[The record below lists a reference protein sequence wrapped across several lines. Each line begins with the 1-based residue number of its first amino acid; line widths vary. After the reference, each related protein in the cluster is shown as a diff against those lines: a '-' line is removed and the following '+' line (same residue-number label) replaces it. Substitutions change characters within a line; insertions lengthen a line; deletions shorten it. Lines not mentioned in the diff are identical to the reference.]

1 MSETLNA
8 TEASLRMR
16 SILKKVDLAH
26 ALDLSSVL
34 SWHDVVSEADADQNP
49 LFPLVSAPTMQYVT
63 QNMLL
68 SGATQ
73 NGRARLTP
81 AGVQQVLEL
90 SHAMLNVDAQL
101 NTPIESM
108 SLSELTTDLFAPMMR
123 HQARLDANLYQ
134 WDVAQAWRLV
144 ADLPRGQRAT
154 LEQRLGNMYLDVPA
168 EFKSRLGLE
177 VEEILAIAMTIAGH
191 YASQAQARVA
201 LLPRQGQPVDLLTQ
215 FLGNIQRTTVG
226 PIGVRFTEADLQRA
240 LKDDTPERARRWLSA
255 FSAAP
260 TRLHQRMEETRRY
273 FAGEQAFQLLPLE
286 ATPVVRLRDG
296 EYTVPNGHSLYVGF
310 AQLAHLQAT
319 LNWDSPTLDR
329 FRNTMGK
336 VQELYLEEFAQK
348 TLGDRATVIPEKRY
362 RRPGAQNIVQ
372 GPDLTILEHGT
383 RSAVLVESK
392 AVQFD
397 DWARAGTGIEPFAT
411 IDGRFSEVIEK
422 ADWKTDDLLNP
433 EVGTYAPFR
442 TLLDQVS
449 PDQVVTVVVHAEH
462 LHAFNVTWKTRR
474 RAAGHPLHDHRPNF
488 IALSVGEFTRFLE
501 ASRQSGQE
509 LYSLLTAQIDLIEQ
523 KDFGFD
529 PSVLEDISVSIKRAT
544 QSREMEAFLTETKKY
559 FRAD

>member
-1 MSETLNA
+1 MPETLNS

-16 SILKKVDLAH
+16 SILKKVDLAQ

-34 SWHDVVSEADADQNP
+34 SWHDVVSESNADQNP
-49 LFPLVSAPTMQYVT
+49 LFPLVTAPTMQYVT
-63 QNMLL
+63 QNILL
-68 SGATQ
+68 NEATQ
-73 NGRARLTP
+73 SGRARLTP

-90 SHAMLNVDAQL
+90 GHAMLNVDAQL
-101 NTPIESM
+101 DAPIEGM

-123 HQARLDANLYQ
+123 HQARLDSDLYQ
-134 WDVAQAWRLV
+134 WDVAQAWRLL
-144 ADLPRGQRAT
+144 ADLPRSHSTT
-154 LEQRLGNMYLDVPA
+154 LQQRLGNMYLDIPA
-168 EFKSRLGLE
+168 EFRSRLGLE
-177 VEEILAIAMTIAGH
+177 VEEILTIAMVLAGH
-191 YASQAQARVA
+191 YASIAQARMA
-201 LLPRQGQPVDLLTQ
+201 MLPRQGQPVELLTQ
-215 FLGNIQRTTVG
+215 FFANIQRTTVG

-240 LKDDTPERARRWLSA
+240 LKDNTPERARRWLSA
-255 FSAAP
+255 FSATP
-260 TRLHQRMEETRRY
+260 TRLRQRMEDTRRY

-296 EYTVPNGHSLYVGF
+296 EYIVPNGHSLYVGF

-329 FRNTMGK
+329 FRNTMGT
-336 VQELYLEEFAQK
+336 VQELYLEEFSQK

-362 RRPGAQNIVQ
+362 RRLITKNIVQ

-397 DWARAGTGIEPFAT
+397 DWARAGTGVEPFAT
-411 IDGRFSEVIEK
+411 IDRRFSEVIEK

-449 PDQVVTVVVHAEH
+449 PDRVVTVVVHAEH
-462 LHAFNVTWKTRR
+462 MHAFNITWKTMR
-474 RAAGHPLHDHRPNF
+474 RAAGHPLHGHRPNF
-488 IALSVGEFTRFLE
+488 IALSLGEFMRFLE
-501 ASRQSGQE
+501 ASRQSGQD
-509 LYSLLTAQIDLIEQ
+509 LYSLLTAQIEVIEQ
-523 KDFGFD
+523 QDFGFD
-529 PSVLEDISVSIKRAT
+529 PSVLENISVSLKQAT
-544 QSREMEAFLTETKKY
+544 QSSEMEAFIAETRKY
-559 FRAD
+559 FKAD